1 MQQIAGD
8 SADHISLHPLRQGP
22 DHAALSL
29 DGPGPFYILDH
40 MKQVLVE
47 FDDETLA
54 RLERVIPSRS
64 RRRSQFIRSAV
75 NRALWEL
82 EEQAT
87 AEAYR
92 RLPDASDEAYQDA
105 AVWEPGRTTG
115 RAKRRRP

>member
-1 MQQIAGD
+1 
-8 SADHISLHPLRQGP
+8 
-22 DHAALSL
+22 
-29 DGPGPFYILDH
+29 

-92 RLPDASDEAYQDA
+92 RLPDSSDDAYQDA
-105 AVWEPGRTTG
+105 TVWEPAPG
-115 RAKRRRP
+115 KRRRP

>member
-1 MQQIAGD
+1 
-8 SADHISLHPLRQGP
+8 
-22 DHAALSL
+22 
-29 DGPGPFYILDH
+29 
-40 MKQVLVE
+40 MKQVLIE

-64 RRRSQFIRSAV
+64 RRRSQFIRTAV

-92 RLPDASDEAYQDA
+92 RLPDASADAYQDA
-105 AVWEPGRTTG
+105 TVWEPGPAKGTG
-115 RAKRRRP
+115 KRRRRP